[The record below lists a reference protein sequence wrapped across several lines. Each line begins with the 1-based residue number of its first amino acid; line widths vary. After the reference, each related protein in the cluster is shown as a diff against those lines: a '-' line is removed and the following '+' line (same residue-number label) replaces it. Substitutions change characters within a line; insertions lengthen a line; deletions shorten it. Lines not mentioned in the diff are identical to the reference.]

1 MTASTGEPAAT
12 SSAEAPPPTGPGDIP
27 ADTFGARLVLARYHA
42 GRLSIEK
49 AAERCGLNSE
59 GWRRWEDG
67 SKPRDKI
74 EVAQAAMADVRGAA
88 ATRPRP
94 AYASYCSVSE
104 GSQMAG
110 SGRRPD
116 DPQATDHRA
125 VSASGG
131 LMMSMSPVFDTATLA
146 AWIVSIA

>member
-74 EVAQAAMADVRGAA
+74 EVAQA
-88 ATRPRP
+88 
-94 AYASYCSVSE
+94 VSE
-104 GSQMAG
+104 GLRINLQWLMFGGPLLPARGRPTQATVQYQRVAKWPDQAAG
-110 SGRRPD
+110 RTTRRPRIIE
-116 DPQATDHRA
+116 QYQ
-125 VSASGG
+125 
-131 LMMSMSPVFDTATLA
+131 LA
-146 AWIVSIA
+146 AA